1 MASVLP
7 DASERKH
14 GGIFLLHKHK
24 REAGTQ
30 EALTPADTVAPPW
43 QFCTGGLTPL
53 HRLHLLRTLSGMS
66 PPTLEKSLVFSD

>member
-53 HRLHLLRTLSGMS
+53 HRVPPATYPVWYEPTYAGKKSG
-66 PPTLEKSLVFSD
+66 LF

>member
-30 EALTPADTVAPPW
+30 EALTPADTE
-43 QFCTGGLTPL
+43 
-53 HRLHLLRTLSGMS
+53 LLRGSFV
-66 PPTLEKSLVFSD
+66 PAD